1 MNWLEALDEMKK
13 GKIVYPNYGEGANK
27 ILHRL
32 DGISVVCRLEAR
44 REDAWCPTGLFVSDR
59 AFDWCVYESYTDI
72 NAQEAFNRLMH
83 ASGVDRLEVYAAVTQ
98 SWVPAEDCKWIM
110 VDTFMKSK
118 WRLRDELDN

>member
-13 GKIVYPNYGEGANK
+13 GKIVYPSHEEGVRK
-27 ILHRL
+27 RLHRL
-32 DGISVVCRLEAR
+32 DGTNVVCRHDEFN
-44 REDAWCPTGLFVSDR
+44 DSPWHPTGLFVSDR
-59 AFDWCVYESYTDI
+59 AFDWCVHKSHTDI
-72 NAQEAFNRLMH
+72 TAHEAFRRL
-83 ASGVDRLEVYAAVTQ
+83 ATEDGVDRIEVYSAVTQ